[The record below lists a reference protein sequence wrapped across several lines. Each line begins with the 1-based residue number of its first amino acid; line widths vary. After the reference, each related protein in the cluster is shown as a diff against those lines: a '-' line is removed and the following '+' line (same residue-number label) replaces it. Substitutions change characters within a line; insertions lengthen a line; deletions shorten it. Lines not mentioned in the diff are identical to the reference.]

1 MQGLTPKQAAFIEA
15 YCNNQSETFGNAS
28 KSYVKAG
35 YKPSAQDRQNACR
48 LVTKSYMKQ
57 AITDYAAKNETRQA
71 YTADIVR
78 QRIDETWQMAK
89 AKGDIPCMIQSARL
103 QAQEQAMLT
112 DKLRTSTDDA
122 QKPQFDPEQIEQML
136 ADAKYITDNK
146 PNIKLNTG

>member
-1 MQGLTPKQAAFIEA
+1 MKELTPKQAAFIEA

-112 DKLRTSTDDA
+112 DKVQTED
-122 QKPQFDPEQIEQML
+122 
-136 ADAKYITDNK
+136 ITDSPRPQDAIEESERK
-146 PNIKLNTG
+146 IKAVKNIRLSG